1 MEKLQDKTL
10 KEIKIGVRTF
20 VITAKVISKGSIKYT
35 YQDKTFKIEIYD
47 GSLEHSTLVYFNCQ
61 EIENYYEQ
69 IQIGNVY
76 KFSRAIIAK
85 DAQKTDSRKCL
96 KYEMFNSQY
105 IQLVED
111 ENINKKYAADF
122 NKYELIKINQISE
135 HHQAHHFD
143 ILGVVMEE
151 PSKERTKDN
160 QGRELDTMKFLIGD
174 ETRHTLQVSVRG
186 EYGLNL
192 NLKIFDVILI
202 KSTHVN
208 VYANQKSV
216 DSGSGILVNPD
227 IQQALDLLYSFEKII
242 QEDDDQSNYK
252 NDDGL
257 QENSFLVDG
266 KEEFKTNQ
274 QNNQRI
280 QKQNK
285 NKEFTQIGENKV
297 SLHFYDV
304 KSINYVVQQVEDQ
317 LERVVRLSLTHSHT
331 DPVFIK
337 EFTKCI
343 YSEVEGEIY
352 SAGIEKK
359 PFYVA
364 CSMCKKKIENYPLI
378 QKCFKKCVGATLIP
392 KMATNINIADAT
404 GAISALAFNEQCE
417 EIFGFDAEFMK
428 ILFEYK
434 NSQYYHKKD
443 PTYRD
448 FIRQSFTQKFRF
460 RILSGVQVYEK
471 KYQVK
476 HNIVGCTKI
485 NTLQNIRET
494 AQSIE
499 LHLQKRIL

>member
-1 MEKLQDKTL
+1 MEKLSEKKL
-10 KEIKIGVRTF
+10 KDIKIGVRTL
-20 VITAKVISKGSIKYT
+20 VVTAKVISKGSIKYT
-35 YQDKTFKIEIYD
+35 YQDKSFKIEIYD

-61 EIENYYEQ
+61 DIENYYEQ
-69 IQIGNVY
+69 IQLGKIY
-76 KFSRAIIAK
+76 KFSKAIIAK
-85 DAQKTDSRKCL
+85 DAQKKEARKCL
-96 KYEMFNSQY
+96 KYEMFNQQY
-105 IQLVED
+105 ITLVED
-111 ENINKKYAADF
+111 ESINQMYAEEF
-122 NKYELIKINQISE
+122 SKYELIKINQISE
-135 HHQAHHFD
+135 QHQTDHFD

-151 PSKERTKDN
+151 PYKEKVKGN
-160 QGRELDTMKFLIGD
+160 EGRELDTIKFLIGD
-174 ETRHTLQVSVRG
+174 ETRHTLQVSIRS

-192 NLKIFDVILI
+192 NLKMFDVILI

-242 QEDDDQSNYK
+242 QEDEVGDYK
-252 NDDGL
+252 NENQL
-257 QENSFLVDG
+257 ENSFLPDG
-266 KEEFKTNQ
+266 KEEQK
-274 QNNQRI
+274 NNQEN
-280 QKQNK
+280 KQRAQRKNK

-317 LERVVRLSLTHSHT
+317 LERVIRLSLTHSPT
-331 DPVFIK
+331 DPAFIK

-343 YSEVEGEIY
+343 YSEIEGEIY

-364 CSMCKKKIENYPLI
+364 CSVCKKKIENYPVI
-378 QKCFKKCVGATLIP
+378 QKCFKKCAGATLIA
-392 KMATNINIADAT
+392 KMATNLNIADAT
-404 GAISALAFNEQCE
+404 GALNALAFNEQCE

-434 NSQYYHKKD
+434 NSQFYHKKD

-476 HNIVGCTKI
+476 HNIVGCTKVS
-485 NTLQNIRET
+485 TLQNIQET

-499 LHLQKRIL
+499 LHLQKRIF

>member
-1 MEKLQDKTL
+1 MEKLQEKKL
-10 KEIKIGVRTF
+10 KDVKIGARTF
-20 VITAKVISKGSIKYT
+20 IVTAKVISKGSIKYT
-35 YQDKTFKIEIYD
+35 YQDKSFKIEIYD

-61 EIENYYEQ
+61 DIENYYEQ
-69 IQIGNVY
+69 IELGKVY

-85 DAQKTDSRKCL
+85 DAQKKEARKCL

-111 ENINKKYAADF
+111 ESINLIYAADF
-122 NKYELIKINQISE
+122 SKYELIKINQISE
-135 HHQAHHFD
+135 QHQTDHFD

-151 PSKERTKDN
+151 PSKERVKDSE
-160 QGRELDTMKFLIGD
+160 GRELDTIKFLIGD
-174 ETRHTLQVSVRG
+174 ETRHTLQVSIRN

-192 NLKIFDVILI
+192 NLKIFDVVLI

-242 QEDDDQSNYK
+242 QEDEEDIDYK
-252 NDDGL
+252 KDNQLD
-257 QENSFLVDG
+257 NSFLTDG
-266 KEEFKTNQ
+266 KEECKSNEL
-274 QNNQRI
+274 NKQRAL
-280 QKQNK
+280 KSNK

-317 LERVVRLSLTHSHT
+317 LERVIRLSLTHST
-331 DPVFIK
+331 QDPAFIK

-343 YSEVEGEIY
+343 YSEIEGEIY

-364 CSMCKKKIENYPLI
+364 CSVCKKKIENYPVI
-378 QKCFKKCVGATLIP
+378 QKCFKKCAGATIIA
-392 KMATNINIADAT
+392 KMATNLNIADAT
-404 GAISALAFNEQCE
+404 GALSALAFNEQCE

-428 ILFEYK
+428 ILYEYK

-471 KYQVK
+471 KYQAK

-485 NTLQNIRET
+485 STLQNIQET